1 MVFALSEEGMAQVDI
16 NLAAEHQ
23 IRLLRGIGR
32 VSAAR
37 IVAARPFRNTYD
49 LVTRRIIP
57 EGIFE
62 KIAGELTAS
71 LGVRMQRG

>member
-1 MVFALSEEGMAQVDI
+1 MAQVDI

-32 VSAAR
+32 ISAGR
-37 IVAARPFRNTYD
+37 IVAARPFRTTYD

-57 EGIFE
+57 EGIFD
-62 KIAGELTAS
+62 KIAGELTAGP
-71 LGVRMQRG
+71 LITLQR